1 LAVTTETGVSFAVAV
16 EVGCEVPGS
25 VRVVEVE
32 HGAFTDIE
40 EKTDVLATPFV
51 FEILVSFSCHKIWG
65 MRLYILLK
73 MLVTATKLV
82 GHAAYSL

>member
-1 LAVTTETGVSFAVAV
+1 LAVTTETGISFAVAV

-32 HGAFTDIE
+32 HGTFTDIE
-40 EKTDVLATPFV
+40 EKTDVLAAPFV
-51 FEILVSFSCHKIWG
+51 FEILASFPCHKIRG
-65 MRLYILLK
+65 IRLYILLK